1 MKKFFNLFR
10 KPSAL
15 SIAQTNLEEYERQ
28 LLVQEA
34 SAAYHEKLAAYYR
47 EGITRLK
54 KQIK

>member
-15 SIAQTNLEEYERQ
+15 SIAQTNLEEYERH